1 MRGDVYE
8 IGIDL
13 PGEPRSGL
21 RHFAFVVSSEE
32 YTSQTGLVTVIS
44 SSLGSTA
51 QVRFPF
57 ACFLDDAGIY
67 HAERGR
73 EFDTTRPVTAT
84 LIATREASRLP
95 PRSGRVDERFF
106 SGQGCRRG
114 FGALDLLAVQLQL
127 PGRMASLAK
136 VFGTPRDV
144 AAGGRPCAVPRL
156 SVWSVCG
163 SATPW
168 LVVSNE
174 TYNSVTAH
182 VQGIE
187 LREPGGSGN
196 PGAGTLPTPAGPR
209 RLGPSIKVLK
219 KPARGVAVAD
229 QLTERLGDLD
239 ASHSADVDEYLAF
252 LFATS

>member
-21 RHFAFVVSSEE
+21 RHFAFGVSSEE
-32 YTSQTGLVTVIS
+32 YTRDTGLVTVIS

-73 EFDTTRPVTAT
+73 PFDTTRPITAT

-95 PRSGRVDERFF
+95 ARSGRVDERFF

-136 VFGTPRDV
+136 VFRAPRDV
-144 AAGGRPCAVPRL
+144 AADGRPSPVPRL

-187 LREPGGSGN
+187 LRDPGGSLGI
-196 PGAGTLPTPAGPR
+196 GTLPTLAGPR

-229 QLTERLGDLD
+229 QLMERLDDLHASD
-239 ASHSADVDEYLAF
+239 AAAVDRYLAVQF
-252 LFATS
+252 GT

>member
-21 RHFAFVVSSEE
+21 RHHAFVVSSEE
-32 YTSQTGLVTVIS
+32 YTRHTGLVTVIS

-73 EFDTTRPVTAT
+73 AFDTTRPVTAT

-136 VFGTPRDV
+136 VYRAPRDV
-144 AAGGRPCAVPRL
+144 AAPGHPSPVPRL

-182 VQGIE
+182 VQGVE
-187 LREPGGSGN
+187 LREPGGNLGI
-196 PGAGTLPTPAGPR
+196 GTLPMPAGPR

-219 KPARGVAVAD
+219 KPARGAAVAD
-229 QLTERLGDLD
+229 QLKDRLGDIG
-239 ASHSADVDEYLAF
+239 ASHAAVVDDYLAF
-252 LFATS
+252 VLGTL